1 MNPWIQNVSLADV
14 KKGFHYD
21 AGPNSLLIQIVD
33 PDMEFPEPKYE
44 FKEVIQLKFLDVEHH
59 DGIIYNDAITHEDAK
74 IIADALKMAL
84 DKCMNVVV
92 HCHAGVC
99 RSGAVAEVGVM
110 LGFQDTETFRIPN
123 LLVKSRLME
132 QLGIV
137 YEKDENDSSRIDTR
151 IS

>member
-110 LGFQDTETFRIPN
+110 LGFQDTATFRVPN